1 VDRRPE
7 NENVLIP
14 NHSMEANHVLEQPR
28 IPRSVVPN
36 TVPSMVDTQTSLYG
50 TNAQR
55 AAAEEPRSEPEHAQH
70 PLPNMVVSPVASSA
84 HQSNEENA
92 KLNPAPD
99 TPSSDLG
106 LDAARDAQVVFKR
119 ERENAT
125 HLDGEELSTAHTLDH
140 PTKPENAKPSR
151 APSTEGGVPGPHGA
165 PVPNPVVK
173 DREQRPESAITPHHS
188 LVEDL
193 VVDTITSRLPAMSNH
208 AQFMEGGHNGT
219 NGVLAARAVV
229 VENKS
234 EHVNAAT
241 QPPNM
246 VAVNAQEQE
255 ARLEPA
261 TQNSAQLMADGL
273 NGVCGENVQ

>member
-1 VDRRPE
+1 
-7 NENVLIP
+7 
-14 NHSMEANHVLEQPR
+14 
-28 IPRSVVPN
+28 
-36 TVPSMVDTQTSLYG
+36 MVDTQTSPYG
-50 TNAQR
+50 TNVQR
-55 AAAEEPRSEPEHAQH
+55 AAAEEPRSDPEHAQLQ
-70 PLPNMVVSPVASSA
+70 LPNMVANPVSCSG
-84 HQSNEENA
+84 HQWNEGNA

-106 LDAARDAQVVFKR
+106 VDAARNAQVVSKG

-125 HLDGEELSTAHTLDH
+125 HLDGRELSIAHTSDH

-151 APSTEGGVPGPHGA
+151 APSTESGVPGLLGA

-173 DREQRPESAITPHHS
+173 DRDQRAVCATIPLHS
-188 LVEDL
+188 LADDL
-193 VVDTITSRLPAMSNH
+193 VADTITSRLPAISNH
-208 AQFMEGGHNGT
+208 AQFMEDGHNGT
-219 NGVLAARAVV
+219 NGVLVVRPVV

-241 QPPNM
+241 PPPNT
-246 VAVNAQEQE
+246 VVVSAQEQE

-261 TQNSAQLMADGL
+261 IRTSAPLMADGP